1 MSRVLRRGAKSY
13 NINKV
18 SAGGG
23 RKIQGERMKSAWKFF
38 SSVKLAIV
46 LIILLTIAS
55 VVGTLI
61 PQGRSLEEYAARYG
75 SLSGL
80 FMALRL
86 TRLYQ
91 SGWYLMLVLLFAANT
106 VVCTLSR
113 FGPKWRRAFRPA
125 PDAEAKS
132 VASMRSSS
140 RFRLSLS
147 LAAARDRVAGRLRSR
162 RYRLDESAKDGK
174 TVILARK
181 RRLGW
186 FGSDIV
192 HAGLLVIVAGGLTSG
207 IGVRRAQLA
216 LADGQTADV
225 PHAAFRLRLDKF
237 ETEYYPQGGVKDWKS
252 TVSVIESGAPVLT
265 RVIEVNKPLTYKGI
279 SFYQQS
285 YGWDWTRAR
294 IVLELRKPGE
304 PAVLKTVTLNVGQR
318 TAVESPDVTSV
329 VVSRFVPDFV
339 IGEGNQIQS
348 RSEEP
353 NNPAALVEAWKGE
366 ERVFS
371 SWVFA
376 KFPDFGQG
384 HAPNAAADAPKLSVV
399 LKDYSAAAYSVL
411 EAAKD
416 PGANLVW
423 LGCLLISGGLF
434 LAFYWPPREIR
445 VVLEES
451 QGKVDVAAGGQAAKG
466 REAFQAEFDGIF
478 ESIRRPE

>member
-1 MSRVLRRGAKSY
+1 
-13 NINKV
+13 
-18 SAGGG
+18 
-23 RKIQGERMKSAWKFF
+23 MKSAWKFL

-46 LIILLTIAS
+46 LIILLTVAS
-55 VVGTLI
+55 IVGTLI
-61 PQGRSLEEYAARYG
+61 PQGRSLAEYSARYG

-91 SGWYLMLVLLFAANT
+91 SAWYLALLLLFSANI
-106 VVCTLSR
+106 VVCTITR

-132 VASMRSSS
+132 VASMRASA
-140 RFRLSLS
+140 RFRLPLT

-186 FGSDIV
+186 FGSDVV
-192 HAGLLVIVAGGLTSG
+192 HLGLLVIIAGGFTSG
-207 IGVRRAQLA
+207 LGVRRSELS
-216 LADGQTADV
+216 LTDGQTADV
-225 PHAAFRLRLDKF
+225 PHAAFQLRLDKF
-237 ETEYYPQGGVKDWKS
+237 ETDYYPQGGVKDWKS
-252 TVSVIESGAPVLT
+252 TVSVIERGAPVLT
-265 RVIEVNKPLTYKGI
+265 RVIEVNEPLTYKGI

-285 YGWDWTRAR
+285 YGWDWSRSR
-294 IVLELRKPGE
+294 VVLELRKPGQ
-304 PAVLKTVTLNVGQR
+304 PAVLKTVTLDVGQR
-318 TAVESPDVTSV
+318 AAVDSPDVTGIIV
-329 VVSRFVPDFV
+329 RQFVPDFV
-339 IGEGNQIQS
+339 IGEGNQVQS

-366 ERVFS
+366 KRIFA

-384 HAPNAAADAPKLSVV
+384 HAPNTSAGAPELAVV
-399 LKDYSAAAYSVL
+399 LKDYSAAPFSVL

-416 PGANLVW
+416 PGANLIW
-423 LGCLLISGGLF
+423 LGCLLVSAGLF

-445 VVLEES
+445 VVLEGS
-451 QGKVDVAAGGQAAKG
+451 QGKVDLAAGGQAAKS
-466 REAFQAEFDGIF
+466 RQAFQAEFDGIF

>member
-1 MSRVLRRGAKSY
+1 MR
-13 NINKV
+13 
-18 SAGGG
+18 
-23 RKIQGERMKSAWKFF
+23 SAWKFL

-46 LIILLTIAS
+46 LIILLTVAS
-55 VVGTLI
+55 IVGTLI
-61 PQGRSLEEYAARYG
+61 PQGRSVAEYSARYG

-91 SGWYLMLVLLFAANT
+91 SAWYLAILLLFAANT
-106 VVCTLSR
+106 LVCTISR
-113 FGPKWRRAFRPA
+113 LGPKWRRAFRPA

-132 VASMRSSS
+132 VSSMRASA
-140 RFRLSLS
+140 RFRLPLT
-147 LAAARDRVAGRLRSR
+147 LAAVRDRVTGRLRSR
-162 RYRLDESAKDGK
+162 RYRLDESAKGGK
-174 TVILARK
+174 IVILARK

-192 HAGLLVIVAGGLTSG
+192 HLGLLVIIAGGFTSG
-207 IGVRRAQLA
+207 LGVRRSELA
-216 LADGQTADV
+216 LTDGQTADV
-225 PHAAFRLRLDKF
+225 PHAAFQLRLDKF

-252 TVSVIESGAPVLT
+252 TVSVIEGGAPVFT
-265 RVIEVNKPLTYKGI
+265 RVVEVNEPLTYKGI

-285 YGWDWTRAR
+285 YGWDWTRSR
-294 IVLELRKPGE
+294 VVLELRKPAD

-318 TAVESPDVTSV
+318 AAVESPDVTGIIV
-329 VVSRFVPDFV
+329 RRFVPDFV

-353 NNPAALVEAWKGE
+353 NNPAALVEAWNGE

-371 SWVFA
+371 GWVFA

-384 HAPNAAADAPKLSVV
+384 HAPDKAADAPKIAVV
-399 LKDYSAAAYSVL
+399 LKDYSAAPYSVL

-416 PGANLVW
+416 PGANLIW
-423 LGCLLISGGLF
+423 LGCLLISVGFF

-451 QGKVDVAAGGQAAKG
+451 QGKVDLAAGGQAAKS

>member
-1 MSRVLRRGAKSY
+1 
-13 NINKV
+13 
-18 SAGGG
+18 
-23 RKIQGERMKSAWKFF
+23 MKSAWKFL

-46 LIILLTIAS
+46 LIILLTVAS
-55 VVGTLI
+55 IVGTLI
-61 PQGRSLEEYAARYG
+61 PQGRSLAEYSARYG

-80 FMALRL
+80 FIALRL

-91 SGWYLMLVLLFAANT
+91 SAWYLALLLLFVANT
-106 VVCTLSR
+106 VVCTVSR

-125 PDAEAKS
+125 LEAEAKS
-132 VASMRSSS
+132 VASMRASA
-140 RFRLSLS
+140 RFRLPLT

-162 RYRLDESAKDGK
+162 RYRLDESVKDGK
-174 TVILARK
+174 AVVLARK
-181 RRLGW
+181 RRFGW

-192 HAGLLVIVAGGLTSG
+192 HLGLLVIIAGGFTSG
-207 IGVRRAQLA
+207 IGVRRAELA
-216 LADGQTADV
+216 LTDGQTADV
-225 PHAAFRLRLDKF
+225 PHATFQLRLDKF
-237 ETEYYPQGGVKDWKS
+237 ETEYYPQGGVKAWKS
-252 TVSVIESGAPVLT
+252 TVTVIEGGAPVLT
-265 RVIEVNKPLTYKGI
+265 QVIAVNKPLTHKGM

-285 YGWDWTRAR
+285 YGWDWSRSR

-304 PAVLKTVTLNVGQR
+304 PTVLKTVTLNVGQR
-318 TAVESPDVTSV
+318 AAVESPDVTSV
-329 VVSRFVPDFV
+329 IVRRFVPDFV

-353 NNPAALVEAWKGE
+353 NNPAAQVEAWKGE

-384 HAPNAAADAPKLSVV
+384 HAPNQAADAPKLAVV
-399 LKDYSAAAYSVL
+399 LKDYSAASYSVL

-416 PGANLVW
+416 PGANLIW
-423 LGCLLISGGLF
+423 LGCLLVSVGFF

-451 QGKVDVAAGGQAAKG
+451 QGKVDLAAGGQAAKS